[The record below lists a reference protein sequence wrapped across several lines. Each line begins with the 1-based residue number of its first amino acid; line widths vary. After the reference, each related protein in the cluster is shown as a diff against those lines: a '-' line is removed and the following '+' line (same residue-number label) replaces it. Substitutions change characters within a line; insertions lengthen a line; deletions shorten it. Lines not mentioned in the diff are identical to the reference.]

1 MTSKQTPDTSEET
14 LSDAQPVTDKKS
26 AKTNSLSS
34 GDTRVK
40 SNSFSSGDTR

>member
-1 MTSKQTPDTSEET
+1 MSKKTAPDTSDGSAT
-14 LSDAQPVTDKKS
+14 QPVTDKKS
-26 AKTNSLSS
+26 VKTDLLSS